1 MQLFYTTEFKGNH
14 AVLDPGDSKHLIRVL
29 RMNKGDE
36 VRLTD
41 GKGNMFSGRIETAD
55 PKKCMIALTDKISDF
70 GKRNYR
76 LHMAV
81 APTKNISR
89 FEWFLEKATE
99 IGVDEITPV
108 ICEHSERRIVKTE
121 RMQRILI
128 AAMKQSLKAFLPKI
142 NEAVSLQKFFHND
155 TVDMRF
161 IAFIDDSVKSHL
173 TELYEKEKDCIILV
187 GPEGDFSREE
197 FEQAKE
203 NGFVPISLGKSRL
216 RTETAAVVACH
227 SVNLINEQL

>member
-1 MQLFYTTEFKGNH
+1 MFYTTDFKGNH
-14 AVLDPGDSKHLIRVL
+14 AILDPGDSKHLIKVL

-41 GKGNMFSGRIETAD
+41 GQGNMFTGRIEIPD
-55 PKKCMIALTDKISDF
+55 PKKCMIALTDKRSAY
-70 GKRNYR
+70 GSRNYR

-99 IGVDEITPV
+99 IGIDEITPL
-108 ICEHSERRIVKTE
+108 ICEHSERRVVKTD
-121 RMQRILI
+121 RMERILI

-142 NEAVSLQKFFHND
+142 NEPVSFSDFID
-155 TVDMRF
+155 VGTADMRF
-161 IAFIDDSVKSHL
+161 IAYIDDSVDRHL
-173 TELYEKEKDCIILV
+173 AGLYEAGKDCTVLI

-203 NGFVPISLGKSRL
+203 KGFVPISLGKSRL

-227 SVNLINEQL
+227 SINLVNEQL

>member
-41 GKGNMFSGRIETAD
+41 GHGNMFSGRIETAD

-142 NEAVSLQKFFHND
+142 NEAVSLQKFIHND

-173 TELYEKEKDCIILV
+173 TELYEKEKDCTILI

-216 RTETAAVVACH
+216 RTETAAVVACL